1 VSAGK
6 DGNIEHGNGSV
17 ERTSRQFKQDRVDAN
32 QTRAPLA
39 ILGGGQLGR
48 MTIQAASS
56 LGIDIVVA
64 DKSVNSPAARLA
76 QGEILFREDW
86 HDPVALAELASR
98 ASTVTLESEFVDVG
112 ALRQLESLGV
122 RVLPTPDSVEVV
134 QDKLSQ
140 KRALAAAGI
149 PVSPFEVV
157 DDPDQ
162 LVSLGNELGWPL
174 VLKARRDG
182 YDGYGNALLRSAADA
197 GEAVERLGWPER
209 TLYAEARVPFE
220 RELAVIVVR
229 GQTGEIVTYP
239 VVETRQH
246 PVRQICE
253 SVLAPASI
261 SQETASRAREI
272 AREAVVSVGGIGTFG
287 VELFLLPDERVLV
300 NELAPRPHNSGHY
313 SIEACVTSQFANH
326 VRSVLGLPLGDP
338 SMRSPAAVMV
348 NILGTGGPLPTLADV
363 GRSLAVPQTY
373 CHIYGKSE
381 NRVGRKMGHVTAL
394 GSTLD
399 EALERARAAAKEIT
413 G

>member
-1 VSAGK
+1 VNASV
-6 DGNIEHGNGSV
+6 DGSKRMGNRGV
-17 ERTSRQFKQDRVDAN
+17 ERNTGQIEKYLENDRDS
-32 QTRAPLA
+32 RAPLG

-48 MTIQAASS
+48 MTIQAAST
-56 LGIDIVVA
+56 LGLDIVVA
-64 DKSVNSPAARLA
+64 EKSANSPAARLA
-76 QGEILFREDW
+76 QGEILFQEGW
-86 HDPVALAELASR
+86 HDSVALAELASQV
-98 ASTVTLESEFVDVG
+98 STVTLESEFVDAG

-122 RVLPTPDSVEVV
+122 RVLPTPDSVGIV

-149 PVSPFEVV
+149 PVSPFTSV
-157 DDPDQ
+157 DDPNQ
-162 LVSLGNELGWPL
+162 LVEIGNELGWPL

-182 YDGYGNALLRSAADA
+182 YDGYGNALLRSAGDA
-197 GEAVERLGWPER
+197 SDACKRLGWPDR
-209 TLYAEARVPFE
+209 TLYVEARVPFE

-229 GQTGEIVTYP
+229 SQAGEVVTYP

-261 SQETASRAREI
+261 SQETASRAAEI
-272 AREAVVSVGGIGTFG
+272 ARAAVESVGGIGTFG

-326 VRSVLGLPLGDP
+326 VRAVLGLPLGDP
-338 SMRSPAAVMV
+338 SMRSPAAVMF
-348 NILGTGGPLPTLADV
+348 NILGTGGPLPTLADI
-363 GRSLAVPQTY
+363 GRSLAMPQTY
-373 CHIYGKSE
+373 CHIYGKFE
-381 NRVGRKMGHVTAL
+381 NRPGRKMGHVTAL

-399 EALERARAAAKEIT
+399 EAMERARVAAKEIT